1 MKKTLLAI
9 ACGLVM
15 ALTAAT
21 AQAAPLTTADNT
33 FLGTAD
39 PGSPASP
46 EFETYFINFLL
57 DMPTVPGGSTDSD
70 NPLPNPPNTVY
81 NFFRTNNSC
90 GACTDAVATG
100 AVQVDTGGPVTI
112 DVSNYTY
119 LLAKYGNVAYV
130 WYVANLTS
138 VTVTSNLAGVQNG
151 LSHYALFN
159 PGTVRTPDGGT
170 TLGLL
175 GLGLMGVGYL
185 RRRLA

>member
-21 AQAAPLTTADNT
+21 AQAAPLTTADTT

-46 EFETYFINFLL
+46 ADEIYYINFLL
-57 DMPTVPGGSTDSD
+57 SMAPGTSDSD

-81 NFFRTNNSC
+81 NFVRSSN
-90 GACTDAVATG
+90 ACAGCPTATATG
-100 AVQVDTGGPVTI
+100 ASQVDTGGPVTI

-130 WYVANLTS
+130 WYVANLTT
-138 VTVTSNLAGVQNG
+138 VTVTSNLSGVQNG

>member
-21 AQAAPLTTADNT
+21 AQAAPLTTADTT

-39 PGSPASP
+39 PGSPANLDD
-46 EFETYFINFLL
+46 EVFYINYLL
-57 DMPTVPGGSTDSD
+57 GMTLNDTDTGV
-70 NPLPNPPNTVY
+70 NPPPDPPNTLYTFV
-81 NFFRTNNSC
+81 RSGNSC
-90 GACTDAVATG
+90 GTCTSATATG
-100 AVQVDTGGPVTI
+100 AVQVNTGGPVT
-112 DVSNYTY
+112 DLNVSNYTY
-119 LLAKYGNVAYV
+119 LLAKYGNTAYV
-130 WYVANLTS
+130 WYVADLTL
-138 VTVTSNLAGVQNG
+138 VTITSNLSGVQNG

-159 PGTVRTPDGGT
+159 PGTVTTPDGGT

-175 GLGLMGVGYL
+175 GLGLMGLGYL

>member
-21 AQAAPLTTADNT
+21 AQAAPLTTSDTT

-39 PGSPASP
+39 PGSPANLAD
-46 EFETYFINFLL
+46 EIFYINHLL
-57 DMPTVPGGSTDSD
+57 AQALGTTDLNV
-70 NPLPNPPNTVY
+70 NPPPDPPNTLYTFV
-81 NFFRTNNSC
+81 RSNN
-90 GACTDAVATG
+90 ACAGCAAATATG
-100 AVQVDTGGPVTI
+100 ATQVDTGGPVTI
-112 DVSNYTY
+112 DVSNFTY
-119 LLAKYGNVAYV
+119 LLAKYGNVAYIWNV
-130 WYVANLTS
+130 SSLTT
-138 VTVTSNLAGVQNG
+138 VTVTSTLAGVQNG

-159 PGTVRTPDGGT
+159 PGTVTTPDGGT

-175 GLGLMGVGYL
+175 GLGLMGLGYL

>member
-46 EFETYFINFLL
+46 AFEIYFINFLL
-57 DMPTVPGGSTDSD
+57 DMPLNSTDSD
-70 NPLPNPPNTVY
+70 DPPPSPPNTVY
-81 NFFRTNNSC
+81 NFVRSGN
-90 GACTDAVATG
+90 ACAGCADATATG
-100 AVQVDTGGPVTI
+100 AVQVDTGGPVTL

-138 VTVTSNLAGVQNG
+138 VTVTSNLSGVQNG

-185 RRRLA
+185 RRRLS

>member
-9 ACGLVM
+9 ACGLAM

-21 AQAAPLTTADNT
+21 AQAAPLTTAQAE

-46 EFETYFINFLL
+46 AFEIYFINFLL
-57 DMPTVPGGSTDSD
+57 DMPLSSTDSD

-81 NFFRTNNSC
+81 NFVRSGN
-90 GACTDAVATG
+90 ACAACPDATATG
-100 AVQVDTGGPVTI
+100 AVQVDTGGPVV
-112 DVSNYTY
+112 DLNVSNWTY
-119 LLAKYGNVAYV
+119 LLAKYGNTAYV
-130 WYVANLTS
+130 WNVSSLTL
-138 VTVTSNLAGVQNG
+138 VTVTSNLAGEQNG

-159 PGTVRTPDGGT
+159 PGTVTAPDGGA

-175 GLGLMGVGYL
+175 GLGLMGLGYL
-185 RRRLA
+185 RRRLS

>member
-15 ALTAAT
+15 AVTAAT
-21 AQAAPLTTADNT
+21 AQAAPLTTADST

-46 EFETYFINFLL
+46 AFEIYFINFLL
-57 DMPTVPGGSTDSD
+57 DMPLSSTDTD

-81 NFFRTNNSC
+81 SFVRSGNAC
-90 GACTDAVATG
+90 GGCPDATATG
-100 AVQVDTGGPVTI
+100 AVQVDTGGPVV
-112 DVSNYTY
+112 DLNVSNYTY
-119 LLAKYGNVAYV
+119 LLAKYGNTAYV
-130 WYVANLTS
+130 WYVANLTL
-138 VTVTSNLAGVQNG
+138 VTVTSNLAGEQNG

-159 PGTVRTPDGGT
+159 PGTVTTPDGGT

-175 GLGLMGVGYL
+175 GLGLMGLGYL

>member
-46 EFETYFINFLL
+46 AFEVYFINFLL
-57 DMPTVPGGSTDSD
+57 DHSAGTYTDDPPPS
-70 NPLPNPPNTVY
+70 PPNTVY
-81 NFFRTNNSC
+81 TFVRTANSC
-90 GACTDAVATG
+90 GTCTDATATG
-100 AVQVDTGGPVTI
+100 AVQEDTGGPVTL

-119 LLAKYGNVAYV
+119 LLAKYGNTAYV
-130 WYVANLTS
+130 WYVANLTD
-138 VTVTSNLAGVQNG
+138 VTITSNLAGVQNG

-185 RRRLA
+185 RRRLS